1 MFRKP
6 NRIIFVN
13 AHISHYYMNNPYP
26 STLLENAVNEF
37 AKLPG
42 IGKKSALRLV
52 LHLLRQDEAKVLN
65 FAEAIVKLK
74 QEVKYCKMCHNISDT
89 ELCEICSD
97 DSRNKSLIC
106 VVENI
111 KEVMAIERT
120 GQFKGLY
127 HVLGGIISPIDGIGP
142 SDIEIASLEER
153 VKIGEIEELVLALSA
168 TMEGDTTNF
177 YIFRKLQPHNVK
189 VSIIARGVSIGDEIE
204 YADEVTL
211 GRSILNRTPFDE
223 SYKLASK

>member
-1 MFRKP
+1 M
-6 NRIIFVN
+6 N
-13 AHISHYYMNNPYP
+13 AHISHYSMNSPYP

-52 LHLLRQDEAKVLN
+52 LHLLRQDEVKVVN

-74 QEVKYCKMCHNISDT
+74 QEVKYCKKCNNISDT
-89 ELCEICSD
+89 DLCEICAD
-97 DSRNKSLIC
+97 GSRNKSLIC

-142 SDIEIASLEER
+142 SDLEIASLEER
-153 VKIGEIEELVLALSA
+153 VKRGEIEELVLALSA

-177 YIFRKLQPHNVK
+177 YIFRKLQPYSLK

-223 SYKLASK
+223 SYKLGLK